1 MSNENE
7 KKNQDNQPIKNP
19 TKTKKKNKNKDI
31 EKTKKYKIK
40 TKKHPKVRKFI
51 KITLLTILLIIIIA
65 AGIIAGKVYG
75 IFKSAKLSMEQ
86 IGIKYENTILIDSEG
101 NVIGELTGDENRK
114 VIKLN
119 DMSEYVRKAF
129 VAIEDERFYDHE
141 GVDIKRTASATF
153 KYALSKIGI
162 GKANYG
168 GSTITQQL
176 IKNLTKED
184 ERTAERKIQEMA
196 RAHYLEKE
204 LSKDQILELY
214 LNLIFL
220 GDRASGVEVAS
231 NYYFSKNA
239 KDLTLIESAF
249 LAGINDGPNYYH
261 PFSEEQGD
269 KDKIKRRV
277 KVVLDKMYE
286 LNSSDSK
293 FKDKFS
299 ITKEEHD
306 AAIKELEETGIVFTK
321 GTIANNN
328 YSYHTEAAIKQVK
341 KELRELH
348 PDWTEEYTDLYVKSG
363 GLTIYTTQN
372 TTFQHIM
379 EEEVKK
385 DKYIVK
391 SKYQTDADGNYVT
404 AQTAMVL
411 MNHKN
416 GQVLATVGG
425 IGEKTTTF
433 GWNRATQMTRSS
445 GSSIKPL
452 AVVAP
457 GIDKGIITAATVFD
471 DISYSSGQY
480 STFKN
485 YGFVYKGLIT
495 VRYAIAASQNIPML
509 KGINRIGIQTSMD
522 FLKSAGITTLDD
534 EKDAQM
540 SLTLGGMTNGVTPLE
555 MAGAYSAIAN
565 DGVYIEPTFYTKV
578 VDSEG
583 KEVLVSKQ
591 EKRTIMS
598 SAAAYVVKE
607 ILTEV
612 VRSGAGGYAAI
623 PGISVGVKTGTS
635 QSDVDRWFC
644 GFTPYYTAA
653 TWFGFDNDSKEAVG
667 TKEIE
672 GKGPETVVYP
682 GNANP
687 SGKIWDGVM
696 EQIHEGLPAAKFSDT
711 RPNGVTTRQV
721 CKSSGLL
728 ATDLCANDP
737 RGNQVYT
744 EYFVKGTEPSTTCT
758 CHVQVEICNDT
769 GLLAN
774 EYCPN
779 KTSKVFITRDPG
791 ETGNWQ
797 RAADAEYMLTITETC
812 TEHTKPEEKPP
823 VEEPPIE
830 EPPKTN
836 ENTTNENT
844 SSGGNTTP
852 EPPANNTTEPQPP
865 ENNTNTNTIPEP
877 PVNNIPEPPPAENN
891 TGGA

>member
-7 KKNQDNQPIKNP
+7 KKNQDNQPIKSP
-19 TKTKKKNKNKDI
+19 TKKKAKNKDI

-40 TKKHPKVRKFI
+40 TKKHPKIKKII

-86 IGIKYENTILIDSEG
+86 IGIEFENTILIDSEG

-119 DMSEYVRKAF
+119 DMSEYIRKAF

-162 GKANYG
+162 GRANYG

-239 KDLTLIESAF
+239 KDLSLIESAF

-261 PFSEEQGD
+261 PFSEEQDD

-286 LNSSDSK
+286 LNSSDSQ

-306 AAIKELEETGIVFTK
+306 TAIKELEETGIIFTK
-321 GTIANNN
+321 GVISNNN
-328 YSYHTEAAIKQVK
+328 YSYHTEAAIQQVK
-341 KELRELH
+341 RELRELH
-348 PDWTEEYTDLYVKSG
+348 PEWTDEYTDLYVKSG

-372 TTFQHIM
+372 TTIQHIM

-391 SKYQTDADGNYVT
+391 SKYQTDGNGNLVN

-416 GQVLATVGG
+416 GQVLATVGA

-485 YGFVYKGLIT
+485 YGHAYKGLIT

-509 KGINRIGIQTSMD
+509 KGINKIGIQTSMN

-540 SLTLGGMTNGVTPLE
+540 SLTLGGMSRGVTPLE

-578 VDSEG
+578 VDSNG
-583 KEVLVSKQ
+583 KEVLVNKQ

-598 SAAAYVVKE
+598 SATAYVVKE

-623 PGISVGVKTGTS
+623 QGISVGVKTGTS
-635 QSDVDRWFC
+635 QNDVDRWFC

-653 TWFGFDNDSKEAVG
+653 TWFGFDNDTEWAEKNGA
-667 TKEIE
+667 
-672 GKGPETVVYP
+672 ETVVYP

-696 EQIHEGLPAAKFSDT
+696 EQIHKGLPAAKFSDT

-728 ATDLCANDP
+728 ATDLCSNDP

-744 EYFVKGTEPSTTCT
+744 EYFVKGTEPTTSCT
-758 CHVQVEICNDT
+758 CHVQVEICNET

-774 EYCPN
+774 EYCTN
-779 KTSKVFITRDPG
+779 KTPKVFITRDPG

-797 RAADAEYMLTITETC
+797 KAADAEYMLTITETC
-812 TEHTKPEEKPP
+812 TAHTKPEEKPP

-830 EPPKTN
+830 VPPTSD
-836 ENTTNENT
+836 ENTTNTSNENNT
-844 SSGGNTTP
+844 VSGNTTP
-852 EPPANNTTEPQPP
+852 EPPPE
-865 ENNTNTNTIPEP
+865 ENNTNTNTNTTPEP
-877 PVNNIPEPPPAENN
+877 PVNNTPEPPPIENN
-891 TGGA
+891 TGEAPAA

>member
-7 KKNQDNQPIKNP
+7 NKNQDTQPIK
-19 TKTKKKNKNKDI
+19 KISKKKNKKNDI
-31 EKTKKYKIK
+31 EKTKKYKVK
-40 TKKHPKVRKFI
+40 TKKHPKLRRTI
-51 KITLLTILLIIIIA
+51 KITLLTILLIIIVI

-86 IGIKYENTILIDSEG
+86 IRIKFENTILIDSEG

-114 VIKLN
+114 VVKLS

-184 ERTAERKIQEMA
+184 DRTAERKIQEMA

-204 LSKDQILELY
+204 LSKPQILELY

-231 NYYFSKNA
+231 NYYFSKSA

-261 PFSEEQGD
+261 PFSEEQAD

-286 LNSSDSK
+286 LNNSSSEH
-293 FKDKFS
+293 KDKFS
-299 ITKEEHD
+299 ITKDEYD
-306 AAIKELEETGIVFTK
+306 AAVKELEETGIVFTK
-321 GTIANNN
+321 GIISNNN
-328 YSYHTEAAIKQVK
+328 YSYHTESAINQVK
-341 KELRELH
+341 KELKELH
-348 PDWTEEYTDLYVKSG
+348 PEWTEEYTDLYVKSA

-372 TTFQHIM
+372 SSFQHIM

-385 DKYIVK
+385 DKYIVR
-391 SKYQTDADGNYVT
+391 SKTQIDEDGNYKIG
-404 AQTAMVL
+404 QTAMVL
-411 MNHKN
+411 IDHKT
-416 GQVLATVGG
+416 GYVLATVGS
-425 IGEKTTTF
+425 IGEKTAVF
-433 GWNRATQMTRSS
+433 GWNRATDALRSP
-445 GSSIKPL
+445 GSTIKPL
-452 AVVAP
+452 AVVSP

-471 DISYSSGQY
+471 DISYSSGPYQG
-480 STFKN
+480 FKN
-485 YGFVYKGLIT
+485 YGYAYKGLIT

-509 KGINRIGIQTSMD
+509 KGITRIGVQTSMD
-522 FLKSAGITTLDD
+522 FLRSVGISTLR
-534 EKDAQM
+534 EENANIN
-540 SLTLGGMTNGVTPLE
+540 LTLGALDVSPLE
-555 MAGAYSAIAN
+555 MAAAYAAIAN

-578 VDSEG
+578 IDSEG
-583 KEVLVSKQ
+583 KEVLVKKQ
-591 EKRTIMS
+591 ERRTVMS

-607 ILTEV
+607 VLTEV
-612 VRSGAGGYAAI
+612 VRSGAGGYTAI
-623 PGISVGVKTGTS
+623 PGISVAAKTGTS
-635 QSDVDRWFC
+635 QNDEDRWYC

-653 TWFGFDNDSKEAVG
+653 TWFGFDK
-667 TKEIE
+667 K
-672 GKGPETVVYP
+672 ETVVYAA
-682 GNANP
+682 GNPA
-687 SGKIWDGVM
+687 GRIWDGVM
-696 EQIHEGLPAAKFSDT
+696 ETIHQGLSGAKFSDT
-711 RPNGVTTRQV
+711 MPNGVTTRQV

-728 ATDLCANDP
+728 VTDFCSNDP

-744 EYFVKGTEPSTTCT
+744 EYFVKGTEPTTACT

-774 EYCPN
+774 EFCPN
-779 KTSKVFITRDPG
+779 KISKVFITRDSG
-791 ETGNWQ
+791 ETGNWPK
-797 RAADAEYMLTITETC
+797 AADAEYMLTISETC
-812 TEHTKPEEKPP
+812 TIHKKPEEKPP
-823 VEEPPIE
+823 EEKPNE
-830 EPPKTN
+830 EEDTTGN
-836 ENTTNENT
+836 NTTNNNVNNNT
-844 SSGGNTTP
+844 SGNTTP
-852 EPPANNTTEPQPP
+852 EPPE
-865 ENNTNTNTIPEP
+865 
-877 PVNNIPEPPPAENN
+877 NNIPEPPVENN
-891 TGGA
+891 TGDNTTNTTPEPPVNSAPEPPVENNMGDNPVT

>member
-1 MSNENE
+1 MSE
-7 KKNQDNQPIKNP
+7 KKSKIKLP
-19 TKTKKKNKNKDI
+19 FKNKSKKETNDLD
-31 EKTKKYKIK
+31 KTKKYKIK
-40 TKKHPKVRKFI
+40 TKKHPKAKRII
-51 KITLLTILLIIIIA
+51 KITFLTIFFILIIV
-65 AGIIAGKVYG
+65 AGIAFGKVYS

-86 IGIKYENTILIDSEG
+86 IGIKYENSVLMDIDG

-114 VIKLN
+114 VIKLD
-119 DMSEYVRKAF
+119 DMSDYVKKAF

-184 ERTAERKIQEMA
+184 DRTAERKIQEMA

-204 LSKDQILELY
+204 LSKPQILELY

-220 GDRASGVEVAS
+220 GDKASGVEVAS

-239 KDLTLIESAF
+239 KDLTLLESAF

-261 PFSEEQGD
+261 PFSTEED
-269 KDKIKRRV
+269 DINKIKRRV
-277 KVVLDKMYE
+277 RVVLDKMYE
-286 LNSSDSK
+286 LNNSNSEH
-293 FKDKFS
+293 KDKFS

-306 AAIKELEETGIVFTK
+306 AAIKELEETGLVFTK

-348 PDWTEEYTDLYVKSG
+348 PEWTEEYTDLYVKSG
-363 GLTIYTTQN
+363 GLTIYTTQK
-372 TTFQHIM
+372 TEFQNVM

-385 DKYIVK
+385 DKYIVR
-391 SKYQTDADGNYVT
+391 SKTQVDEEGNYKK

-411 MNHKN
+411 MDHKT
-416 GQVLATVGG
+416 GYVLATVGA
-425 IGEKTTTF
+425 IGEKTSVF
-433 GWNRATQMTRSS
+433 GWNRATDSTRST

-480 STFKN
+480 QGFKN
-485 YGFVYKGLIT
+485 YGYAYKGLIT

-522 FLKSAGITTLDD
+522 FLKSVGISSLDD
-534 EKDAQM
+534 EGDAQM
-540 SLTLGGMTNGVTPLE
+540 SLALGGMTHGVSPLE

-578 VDSEG
+578 VDSDG
-583 KEVLVSKQ
+583 KDVLVKKQ
-591 EKRTIMS
+591 EKRTVMS

-607 ILTEV
+607 VLTEV
-612 VRSGAGGYAAI
+612 VRSGAGWYAAI

-635 QSDVDRWFC
+635 QDDDDRWFC

-653 TWFGFDNDSKEAVG
+653 TWFGFDK
-667 TKEIE
+667 K
-672 GKGPETVVYP
+672 ETVVYP
-682 GNANP
+682 AGNP
-687 SGKIWDGVM
+687 SGHIWDGVM
-696 EQIHEGLPAAKFSDT
+696 ETIHKGLPAQRFSDT
-711 RPNGVTTRQV
+711 MPNGVTTRQV

-744 EYFVKGTEPSTTCT
+744 EYFVKGTEPTTSCT
-758 CHVQVEICNDT
+758 CHVAVDICNDT
-769 GLLAN
+769 GLIAN
-774 EYCPN
+774 EYCTN
-779 KTSKVFITRDPG
+779 RTTKVFITRDPA
-791 ETGNWQ
+791 EIGNWQ
-797 RAADAEYMLTITETC
+797 RAADAEYMLTISETC
-812 TEHTKPEEKPP
+812 SLHQKPEEKPP
-823 VEEPPIE
+823 EPV
-830 EPPKTN
+830 EPPKPPTTEPGDN
-836 ENTTNENT
+836 NSGGNNTTDNNTTNNNTTNNNTTDNNTTDNNTTDNNNENN
-844 SSGGNTTP
+844 SSGTGGDNPTGGNTTP
-852 EPPANNTTEPQPP
+852 ENPTE
-865 ENNTNTNTIPEP
+865 
-877 PVNNIPEPPPAENN
+877 PPAE
-891 TGGA
+891 GGPTQEEATQT